1 MPAARQFGAPPRP
14 TARESITM
22 SQLPTVAEAEA
33 TGEVAQIYDEIQ
45 REMGIPF
52 VPNIDKAL
60 AISPN
65 ALAGKWQV
73 LRNVF
78 LRTSLPTSLAAMI
91 LYTVAAANKC
101 NYCGSI
107 HKVTCRTVG
116 IDEDTLAALDSD
128 LAGLSPRRVQAI
140 VEFAKKCATDR
151 HNLSDADYDS
161 VREQGISDEE
171 IVEIISLAALGNYLD
186 TIADSLKLEVDEA
199 IAQALQ
205 G

>member
-1 MPAARQFGAPPRP
+1 
-14 TARESITM
+14 M
-22 SQLPTVAEAEA
+22 SQLHSIQENEAS
-33 TGEVAQIYDEIQ
+33 GEVAESYEEIQ

-78 LRTSLPTSLAAMI
+78 LQTSLPTSLAAMI

-140 VEFAKKCATDR
+140 VAFAKKCATDR
-151 HNLSDADYDS
+151 QSLVDADYDS
-161 VREQGISDEE
+161 IREQGVSDEE

-186 TIADSLKLEVDEA
+186 TLADSLKVEVDEA

>member
-1 MPAARQFGAPPRP
+1 
-14 TARESITM
+14 M
-22 SQLPTVAEAEA
+22 SQLHSIQENEAS
-33 TGEVAQIYDEIQ
+33 GEVAEIYEEIQ

-78 LRTSLPTSLAAMI
+78 LQTSLPTSLAAMI

-140 VEFAKKCATDR
+140 VAFAKKCATDR
-151 HNLSDADYDS
+151 QSLVDADYDS
-161 VREQGISDEE
+161 IREQGVSDEE

-186 TIADSLKLEVDEA
+186 TLADSLKVEVDEA

>member
-1 MPAARQFGAPPRP
+1 
-14 TARESITM
+14 M
-22 SQLPTVAEAEA
+22 SQLSSIQESEAS
-33 TGEVAQIYDEIQ
+33 GEVASIFEEIQ
-45 REMGIPF
+45 RELGIPF

-60 AISPN
+60 AVSPK
-65 ALAGKWQV
+65 ALAGKWQ
-73 LRNVF
+73 LFRHVF
-78 LRTSLPTSLAAMI
+78 SGTSLPASLAAMI

-116 IDEDTLAALDSD
+116 VDEETLAALDSN

-140 VEFAKKCATDR
+140 VAFAKKCATDR
-151 HNLSDADYDS
+151 HSLGDADYENL
-161 VREQGISDEE
+161 REQGISDEE
-171 IVEIISLAALGNYLD
+171 IVEIVSLAALGNYLD

>member
-1 MPAARQFGAPPRP
+1 
-14 TARESITM
+14 M
-22 SQLPTVAEAEA
+22 SQLPSIQETEAS
-33 TGEVAQIYDEIQ
+33 GEVANLYEEIQ

-52 VPNIDKAL
+52 VPNIDKML
-60 AISPN
+60 AISPS

-78 LRTSLPTSLAAMI
+78 LQTSLPTSLAAMI

-116 IDEDTLAALDSD
+116 IDEETLAALDSD

-140 VEFAKKCATDR
+140 VAFAKKCATDR
-151 HNLSDADYDS
+151 QSLVDADYDS
-161 VREQGISDEE
+161 IREQGVSDEE

-186 TIADSLKLEVDEA
+186 TLADSLKVEVDEA

>member
-1 MPAARQFGAPPRP
+1 
-14 TARESITM
+14 M
-22 SQLPTVAEAEA
+22 SQLPSIQEAEA
-33 TGEVAQIYDEIQ
+33 SGEVAEIYDEIQ

>member
-1 MPAARQFGAPPRP
+1 
-14 TARESITM
+14 
-22 SQLPTVAEAEA
+22 
-33 TGEVAQIYDEIQ
+33 
-45 REMGIPF
+45 
-52 VPNIDKAL
+52 
-60 AISPN
+60 
-65 ALAGKWQV
+65 V

-78 LRTSLPTSLAAMI
+78 LQTSLPTSLAAMI

-140 VEFAKKCATDR
+140 VAFAKKCATDR
-151 HNLSDADYDS
+151 QSLVDADYDS
-161 VREQGISDEE
+161 IREQGVSDEE
-171 IVEIISLAALGNYLD
+171 MVEIISLAALGNYLD
-186 TIADSLKLEVDEA
+186 TLADSLKVEVDEA

>member
-1 MPAARQFGAPPRP
+1 V
-14 TARESITM
+14 
-22 SQLPTVAEAEA
+22 SQLPRIQETEAS
-33 TGEVAQIYDEIQ
+33 GEVADIYDEIQ

-52 VPNIDKAL
+52 VPNIDKML
-60 AISPN
+60 AISPS

-78 LRTSLPTSLAAMI
+78 LQTSLPTSLAAMI

-128 LAGLSPRRVQAI
+128 LTGLSPRRVQAI
-140 VEFAKKCATDR
+140 VAFAKKCATDR
-151 HNLSDADYDS
+151 QSLVDADYDS
-161 VREQGISDEE
+161 IREQGVSDEE

-186 TIADSLKLEVDEA
+186 TLADSLKVEVDEA

>member
-1 MPAARQFGAPPRP
+1 MSALPSIE
-14 TARESITM
+14 ES
-22 SQLPTVAEAEA
+22 EAS
-33 TGEVAQIYDEIQ
+33 GEVAPIYEEIQ
-45 REMGIPF
+45 RELGIPF

-60 AISPN
+60 AVSPK

-73 LRNVF
+73 FRNVF
-78 LRTSLPTSLAAMI
+78 LGTSLPASLAAMI

-140 VEFAKKCATDR
+140 VAFAKKCAVDR
-151 HNLSDADYDS
+151 HNLTDADYES

-171 IVEIISLAALGNYLD
+171 IVEIVSLAALGNYLD

-199 IAQALQ
+199 IVQALR

>member
-1 MPAARQFGAPPRP
+1 
-14 TARESITM
+14 
-22 SQLPTVAEAEA
+22 
-33 TGEVAQIYDEIQ
+33 
-45 REMGIPF
+45 
-52 VPNIDKAL
+52 
-60 AISPN
+60 
-65 ALAGKWQV
+65 
-73 LRNVF
+73 
-78 LRTSLPTSLAAMI
+78 MI

-140 VEFAKKCATDR
+140 VAFAKKCATDR
-151 HNLSDADYDS
+151 QSLVDADYDS
-161 VREQGISDEE
+161 IREQGVSDEE
-171 IVEIISLAALGNYLD
+171 MVEIISLAALGNYLD
-186 TIADSLKLEVDEA
+186 TLADSLKVEVDEA